1 MSKQEQKKL
10 LQEITEKE
18 ERRRMILLELQRE
31 DQQMENARQDYNQK
45 IEDRKRQGREQLE
58 NFKKTTRLF

>member
-1 MSKQEQKKL
+1 

>member
-1 MSKQEQKKL
+1 M
-10 LQEITEKE
+10 QEITEKE